1 MLKISHLE
9 RQTYFSFFI
18 TGQIYVRHVRLIL
31 VVCEVKKAKDVKE
44 SVSFHSVTVKLCGN
58 IQPLNS
64 SLLVRPVCSVPFVLS
79 VQETQ
84 AFLPQS
90 RQFGAKVPRQVC
102 QGSHGNIC

>member
-9 RQTYFSFFI
+9 RQTDFSCSI

-44 SVSFHSVTVKLCGN
+44 SVPFHSVTVKLCGN
-58 IQPLNS
+58 IHPLTS
-64 SLLVRPVCSVPFVLS
+64 SLLVCPVCSVPFVLS

-90 RQFGAKVPRQVC
+90 RQVRAKVPRQIC
-102 QGSHGNIC
+102 QGGHANIC